1 MNGQKDNT
9 ESMFDI
15 FGDDAP
21 DLSSTPMPDPFAAP
35 NPDSGNPG
43 QPAAAQA
50 IPQAPAQVPQNNLPA
65 QSGGDTDSEPE
76 NLLSAAVK
84 QAEQKQTITTAETLF
99 SKLPVFHYAAATEEI
114 KDTAITFEQLRIEKS
129 TDFPELEDSKR
140 VSWSMEYCG
149 VTKQVTSPSK
159 TVIGKLKAEIENS
172 KEFLE
177 ALKKA
182 KDKNPVCKVKPK
194 ITAQSKGIASYK
206 GLFTTMEEADAS
218 EKHIRI
224 LPARDGNV
232 YEIRCTEAGKF
243 IARAQNVQELSE
255 VSAGFIPALPPI
267 PYPLF
272 LQVIAFFLH
281 YMQAENE
288 NEVMAY
294 FYWDKEKKE
303 YCVQVPMQTVSK
315 AHISVVILPEETID
329 EERYVHVVDMHSHNS
344 MPAFFSQTDDR
355 DELAT
360 RVYIVVGRLE
370 EHSAQ
375 LSARISVG
383 GRFVPIDIRQII
395 DIPSAIIT
403 PDPLTM
409 DWMSIFKTQDIEIPE
424 LPKFPK
430 EWLDM
435 VHIASSGYGVPMEIG
450 QAPESVQ
457 TWVSRLRRKLF
468 AGRYHRNEI

>member
-9 ESMFDI
+9 GSMFDI
-15 FGDDAP
+15 FGDGAP
-21 DLSSTPMPDPFAAP
+21 DLGSMPMPDPFAAP

-172 KEFLE
+172 KEFLD

-255 VSAGFIPALPPI
+255 VSAGFIPALPLI

-294 FYWDKEKKE
+294 FYWDKEGKE
-303 YCVQVPMQTVSK
+303 YCVRVPMQTVSK

-344 MPAFFSQTDDR
+344 MPAFFSRTDDR

-360 RVYIVVGRLE
+360 RIYMVVGRLE
-370 EHSAQ
+370 ARSAEVNT
-375 LSARISVG
+375 RISVG
-383 GRFVPIDIRQII
+383 GQFVPIDIRKVV
-395 DIPSAIIT
+395 DVPSECVSTNKFHMGREVGYTVQEIT
-403 PDPLTM
+403 FYQ
-409 DWMSIFKTQDIEIPE
+409 SQD
-424 LPKFPK
+424 FPPT
-430 EWLDM
+430 WLDM
-435 VHIASSGYGVPMEIG
+435 VHITERLEPPTEQNHPLPPTDRWAF
-450 QAPESVQ
+450 
-457 TWVSRLRRKLF
+457 RLLRRVF
-468 AGRYHRNEI
+468 SREAERNEI